1 MVEFYTTV
9 RVTGRSAGKGSAAWK
24 LGSPLVS
31 LVPRSEPARLQR
43 SNSLA
48 PATRSAA
55 TRFAICWYASET
67 MTCSVNGTVCGVR
80 DHAQRT
86 HRIGTYAFSMEP
98 AGAERLRG
106 FRAPGADVTA
116 GSASSPAQ
124 GQPERS
130 ESAQVPAT
138 DRGDQVIRLGHGW
151 RWAVSTAAVLVV
163 AMVIIAALAFKLGS
177 GSATSANRASAT
189 ATPTSAA
196 TATPLPV
203 TDLYRQVVPSV
214 VLITTSKGSLGSGVI
229 VTDTGTV
236 LTANHVVSG
245 GGGISILFAD
255 GTKTAATVAAA
266 NPKIDIAALVP
277 KKLPEVVV
285 PAILGGGVAVGSDV
299 VAIGNPLGLRDSTTT
314 GVVSGLNRTTGTK
327 VGALSGLIQ
336 FDAAVNPGSS
346 GGPLLNTQGL
356 VVGVV
361 VSIADPGED
370 EAFAGIGFAV
380 PIGTALGGDS
390 GPGPGR
396 GPRL

>member
-1 MVEFYTTV
+1 
-9 RVTGRSAGKGSAAWK
+9 
-24 LGSPLVS
+24 
-31 LVPRSEPARLQR
+31 
-43 SNSLA
+43 
-48 PATRSAA
+48 
-55 TRFAICWYASET
+55 
-67 MTCSVNGTVCGVR
+67 
-80 DHAQRT
+80 
-86 HRIGTYAFSMEP
+86 MEP
-98 AGAERLRG
+98 VGAERLRG
-106 FRAPGADVTA
+106 FRAPGADVAA

-138 DRGDQVIRLGHGW
+138 DRGDQFTRLGHGW

-163 AMVIIAALAFKLGS
+163 AVVIIAALAFKLGS

-189 ATPTSAA
+189 ATPTPAA

-314 GVVSGLNRTTGTK
+314 GVVSGLNRTTETK

-361 VSIADPGED
+361 VSIADPGDD

-390 GPGPGR
+390 GPGQGR

>member
-1 MVEFYTTV
+1 M
-9 RVTGRSAGKGSAAWK
+9 
-24 LGSPLVS
+24 
-31 LVPRSEPARLQR
+31 
-43 SNSLA
+43 
-48 PATRSAA
+48 
-55 TRFAICWYASET
+55 
-67 MTCSVNGTVCGVR
+67 
-80 DHAQRT
+80 D
-86 HRIGTYAFSMEP
+86 P

-106 FRAPGADVTA
+106 FRAPGADVAA

-130 ESAQVPAT
+130 GSAQAPTT
-138 DRGDQVIRLGHGW
+138 DGGDQVIRRGHGW
-151 RWAVSTAAVLVV
+151 LWALSAAGVLVV

-189 ATPTSAA
+189 ATPTPAA

-236 LTANHVVSG
+236 LTAHHVISG
-245 GGGISILFAD
+245 GGDISIVFAD
-255 GTKTAATVAAA
+255 GTKTSGTIAAA
-266 NPKIDIAALVP
+266 YPKIDIATLTP

-285 PAILGGGVAVGSDV
+285 PATLGGGVAVGSDV

-314 GVVSGLNRTTGTK
+314 GVVSGLNRTTETK

-346 GGPLLNTQGL
+346 GGPLLNAQGI

-361 VSIADPGED
+361 VSIAAPGD
-370 EAFAGIGFAV
+370 DDAFAGIGFAV

-390 GPGPGR
+390 GPGQGR

>member
-1 MVEFYTTV
+1 M
-9 RVTGRSAGKGSAAWK
+9 
-24 LGSPLVS
+24 
-31 LVPRSEPARLQR
+31 
-43 SNSLA
+43 
-48 PATRSAA
+48 
-55 TRFAICWYASET
+55 
-67 MTCSVNGTVCGVR
+67 
-80 DHAQRT
+80 D
-86 HRIGTYAFSMEP
+86 P

-106 FRAPGADVTA
+106 FRAPGVDVAA

-124 GQPERS
+124 GQAERS
-130 ESAQVPAT
+130 GSAQASTTAGGGRVR
-138 DRGDQVIRLGHGW
+138 RGTGW
-151 RWAVSTAAVLVV
+151 RWALSAAGVLVV

-189 ATPTSAA
+189 ATPTPAA

-214 VLITTSKGSLGSGVI
+214 VLIATSKGSLGSGVI
-229 VTDTGTV
+229 VTDTGIV

-245 GGGISILFAD
+245 GGSISILFAD

-266 NPKIDIAALVP
+266 NPKIDIAALIP
-277 KKLPEVVV
+277 QKLPEVVV
-285 PAILGGGVAVGSDV
+285 PATLGGGVAVGSDV
-299 VAIGNPLGLRDSTTT
+299 VAIGNPLGLRASTTT
-314 GVVSGLNRTTGTK
+314 GIISGLNRTTETK
-327 VGALSGLIQ
+327 VGELSGLIQ

-346 GGPLLNTQGL
+346 GGPLLNSQGL

-361 VSIADPGED
+361 VSIADPGDD

-390 GPGPGR
+390 GPGQGG